1 MKKRNLI
8 PIIFPVLL
16 LLLYSIYATKQ
27 LRTPDFSVIV
37 GVPAVSESG
46 STTGMNF
53 TGGTPI
59 LDAVE
64 MRTVI
69 YTFMG
74 SSEVAAPEI
83 ATELPN
89 AILMMDGPG
98 KGITNFVDLWFD
110 QNTVYYSFRSD
121 TEQIFCRS
129 STGAD
134 VLLPILQ
141 KYTKQTINPRKNPG
155 STADPEAQKL
165 HLQYEP
171 GSSSPSLIVH
181 SDTLNGH
188 YEGNLFFVGLQNVTI
203 RLDGTDSLLET
214 AIREGDISVEEIV
227 AYARV
232 DARNGFCTEKEHTEN
247 GLSQF
252 TYDYGDYRINT
263 IDDVYETPDGQSHR
277 IKTFAVMAAT
287 VVENESYGFFYE
299 GNGEIDREDLR
310 QVPEDPPPL
319 SE

>member
-8 PIIFPVLL
+8 PIILPVLL

-27 LRTPDFSVIV
+27 LRIPDFSVIV

-46 STTGMNF
+46 STTGTNF

-69 YTFMG
+69 YTFMR
-74 SSEVAAPEI
+74 SSEVVAPEI
-83 ATELPN
+83 AKELPN

-141 KYTKQTINPRKNPG
+141 KYTKQTIRPRKESG
-155 STADPEAQKL
+155 STTDPEAQKL

-171 GSSSPSLIVH
+171 GS
-181 SDTLNGH
+181 
-188 YEGNLFFVGLQNVTI
+188 TI
-203 RLDGTDSLLET
+203 
-214 AIREGDISVEEIV
+214 
-227 AYARV
+227 Y
-232 DARNGFCTEKEHTEN
+232 
-247 GLSQF
+247 
-252 TYDYGDYRINT
+252 
-263 IDDVYETPDGQSHR
+263 
-277 IKTFAVMAAT
+277 
-287 VVENESYGFFYE
+287 
-299 GNGEIDREDLR
+299 
-310 QVPEDPPPL
+310 
-319 SE
+319 

>member
-1 MKKRNLI
+1 MKKRNFI
-8 PIIFPVLL
+8 PIILPVLL

-46 STTGMNF
+46 STTGTNF

-69 YTFMG
+69 YTFMR

-83 ATELPN
+83 AKELPI
-89 AILMMDGPG
+89 AILMIDGPG

-121 TEQIFCRS
+121 TEQIFYRS

-141 KYTKQTINPRKNPG
+141 KYTKQMIRPHKEPD
-155 STADPEAQKL
+155 STADPDAQRL
-165 HLQYEP
+165 HLQYE
-171 GSSSPSLIVH
+171 L
-181 SDTLNGH
+181 
-188 YEGNLFFVGLQNVTI
+188 Y
-203 RLDGTDSLLET
+203 
-214 AIREGDISVEEIV
+214 
-227 AYARV
+227 
-232 DARNGFCTEKEHTEN
+232 
-247 GLSQF
+247 
-252 TYDYGDYRINT
+252 
-263 IDDVYETPDGQSHR
+263 
-277 IKTFAVMAAT
+277 
-287 VVENESYGFFYE
+287 
-299 GNGEIDREDLR
+299 IDRRNLC

>member
-1 MKKRNLI
+1 MRDGLCTPPKAGDPMKKRNLI
-8 PIIFPVLL
+8 SIILPVLL

-27 LRTPDFSVIV
+27 LRTTDFSVIV

-69 YTFMG
+69 YTFMR

-83 ATELPN
+83 ATDLPN

-121 TEQIFCRS
+121 TEQIFYRS

-141 KYTKQTINPRKNPG
+141 KYTKQTIRPRKESG
-155 STADPEAQKL
+155 STADPETRKL

-171 GSSSPSLIVH
+171 GS
-181 SDTLNGH
+181 
-188 YEGNLFFVGLQNVTI
+188 TI
-203 RLDGTDSLLET
+203 
-214 AIREGDISVEEIV
+214 
-227 AYARV
+227 Y
-232 DARNGFCTEKEHTEN
+232 
-247 GLSQF
+247 
-252 TYDYGDYRINT
+252 
-263 IDDVYETPDGQSHR
+263 
-277 IKTFAVMAAT
+277 
-287 VVENESYGFFYE
+287 
-299 GNGEIDREDLR
+299 
-310 QVPEDPPPL
+310 
-319 SE
+319 